1 MPHIWALWHAIRMVI
16 DIDGSIKLFLGAII
30 VTHILEIRP
39 VFVQIV
45 KYNFLADSV
54 MVDRFHSL
62 IGIELPQNLISL
74 SNHAL
79 SLTHGAERRWNS
91 TV

>member
-1 MPHIWALWHAIRMVI
+1 MVI
-16 DIDGSIKLFLGAII
+16 DVDGSIKLFLGAII

-45 KYNFLADSV
+45 KNNFLADSV
-54 MVDRFHSL
+54 VVDCFHSL
-62 IGIELPQNLISL
+62 IGIELPQNLVGL

-79 SLTHGAERRWNS
+79 SLTHGAKRRWNS